1 MNAMSRRRKVSLFIF
16 ASALILVDIGIV
28 KSVRKENKVYYKVD
42 KSEIEK
48 LLNRV
53 KDLLI

>member
-1 MNAMSRRRKVSLFIF
+1 MSRRRKVSLFIF